1 MTVILPKD
9 YHARQALID
18 RRIDCITQERAVH
31 QDIRPLRIGIL
42 NIMPQAKTYEYS
54 LLFPLG
60 RSVMQIDP
68 IWIKL
73 KTHGYRSTPEEHLA
87 SLYVYFEDA
96 VQEKHLDGL
105 IVTGA
110 PVEAIPF
117 EKVTYWKEIRE
128 ILTYAR
134 KNIVST
140 MGICW
145 GGLAL
150 AKMMGIDKEPFSRK
164 LFGVFE
170 ARNLDKCHR
179 ITGEFDD
186 VFYLPQSRHSG
197 IPDHVLE
204 AKRDTGDVNLLAHS
218 REAGYFI
225 FESCDQRLIV
235 HLGHPEY
242 DAYRLIEEYE
252 RDKERDDMTGVLEPE
267 NVDIEN
273 PVNVWRCNGLEFFSQ
288 WIKDVYERTPY

>member
-1 MTVILPKD
+1 MTVILPED
-9 YHARQALID
+9 YHARQALMD

-73 KTHGYRSTPEEHLA
+73 KTHGYKSTSGEHLA
-87 SLYVYFEDA
+87 SLYVYFEEA
-96 VQEKHLDGL
+96 VRERHLDGL

-117 EKVTYWKEIRE
+117 DEVTYWEEICE
-128 ILTYAR
+128 ILEYAH

-150 AKMMGIDKEPFSRK
+150 AKILGIDKVPFAQK
-164 LFGVFE
+164 LFGVYQ
-170 ARNLDKCHR
+170 AKNLNKCHR

-197 IPDHVLE
+197 ISDQVLE
-204 AKRDTGDVNLLAHS
+204 AERAAGVVNLLAYS
-218 REAGYFI
+218 SKAGYII
-225 FESCDQRLIV
+225 FESCDKRFIM

-242 DAYRLIEEYE
+242 DAHRLIEEYE
-252 RDKERDDMTGVLEPE
+252 RDKEADMKDVCEPE
-267 NVDIEN
+267 NVNVEN

-288 WIKDVYERTPY
+288 WIKDVYARTPY

>member
-9 YHARQALID
+9 DHARQALVD
-18 RRIDCITQERAVH
+18 RRIDCITHERAMH
-31 QDIRPLRIGIL
+31 QDIRALRIGIL

-60 RSVMQIDP
+60 RSVMQINP

-73 KTHGYRSTPEEHLA
+73 KNHAYKSTSEEHLA
-87 SLYVYFEDA
+87 NLYVYFEEA

-110 PVEAIPF
+110 PIEVIPF
-117 EKVTYWKEIRE
+117 EEVTYWDEISE
-128 ILTYAR
+128 ILHYAR
-134 KNIVST
+134 ENIVST
-140 MGICW
+140 LGICW

-150 AKMMGIDKEPFSRK
+150 AKMLGIEKESFSKK

-170 ARNLDKCHR
+170 TKSLDKCHR

-186 VFYLPQSRHSG
+186 VFFSPQSRYSG
-197 IPDHVLE
+197 ISDQVLE
-204 AKRDTGDVNLLAHS
+204 QKRDEGVVRLLAHS
-218 REAGYFI
+218 SKAGYII
-225 FESCDQRLIV
+225 FESCDNQFLM

-242 DAYRLIEEYE
+242 DAHRLIEEYE
-252 RDKERDDMTGVLEPE
+252 RDTRRSQADVCLPE
-267 NVDIEN
+267 NVAVEN
-273 PVNVWRCNGLEFFSQ
+273 PVNTWRCNGFEFFSQ

>member
-1 MTVILPKD
+1 MTVILPED
-9 YHARQALID
+9 YHARQALMD
-18 RRIDCITQERAVH
+18 RRIDCITQERAVR

-42 NIMPQAKTYEYS
+42 NIMPQAKSYEYS

-73 KTHGYRSTPEEHLA
+73 KTHGYKSTPGEHLA
-87 SLYVYFEDA
+87 SLYVYFEEA
-96 VQEKHLDGL
+96 VRKRHLDGL

-117 EKVTYWKEIRE
+117 DEVTYWEEIRE
-128 ILTYAR
+128 ILEYAH

-150 AKMMGIDKEPFSRK
+150 AKILGIDKVPFAHK
-164 LFGVFE
+164 LFGVYQ
-170 ARNLDKCHR
+170 ARNLNKCHR
-179 ITGEFDD
+179 VTGEFDD
-186 VFYLPQSRHSG
+186 IFYLPQSRHSG
-197 IPDHVLE
+197 IPDQVLE
-204 AKRDTGDVNLLAHS
+204 AKRDAGVVNLLAYS
-218 REAGYFI
+218 PEAGYI
-225 FESCDQRLIV
+225 ILESCDQRFIM

-242 DAYRLIEEYE
+242 DAHRLIEEYE
-252 RDKERDDMTGVLEPE
+252 RDKKNNMEGVREPE
-267 NVDIEN
+267 NVSVEN
-273 PVNVWRCNGLEFFSQ
+273 PVNLWRCNGLEFFSQ
-288 WIKDVYERTPY
+288 WIKDVYARTPY

>member
-1 MTVILPKD
+1 MTVILPED

-18 RRIDCITQERAVH
+18 RRIDCISQERAVH
-31 QDIRPLRIGIL
+31 QDIRALRIGIL

-60 RSVMQIDP
+60 RSVMQINP

-73 KTHGYRSTPEEHLA
+73 KTHGYKSTPEEHLA
-87 SLYVYFEDA
+87 NLYVYFEEA
-96 VQEKHLDGL
+96 VKDRHLDGL

-110 PVEAIPF
+110 PVEEIPF
-117 EKVTYWKEIRE
+117 EEVTYWDEICE
-128 ILTYAR
+128 ILAYAR
-134 KNIVST
+134 QNIAST

-150 AKMMGIDKEPFSRK
+150 AKILGIEKVPFDQK
-164 LFGVFE
+164 LFGVYK
-170 ARNLDKCHR
+170 AKNLDKCHR

-197 IPDHVLE
+197 IPDDVLE
-204 AKRDTGDVNLLAHS
+204 AKFDQGLVNLLAYS
-218 REAGYFI
+218 SEAGYII
-225 FESCDQRLIV
+225 FESCDQRYIM

-242 DAYRLIEEYE
+242 DARRLIEEYE
-252 RDKERDDMTGVLEPE
+252 RDMERGMENVHEPE
-267 NVDIEN
+267 HVNVEN
-273 PVNVWRCNGLEFFSQ
+273 PVNLWRCNGLEFFSQ

>member
-1 MTVILPKD
+1 MTVILPRD
-9 YHARQALID
+9 YHGRKALLD
-18 RRIDCITQERAVH
+18 RRIDCITHERAVQ
-31 QDIRPLRIGIL
+31 QDIRALRIGIL
-42 NIMPQAKTYEYS
+42 NIMPQAKTYEYN

-60 RSVMQIDP
+60 RSVMQINP

-73 KTHGYRSTPEEHLA
+73 KNHSYKSTSEEHLA
-87 SLYVYFEDA
+87 NLYVYFEDA
-96 VQEKHLDGL
+96 VREKHLDGL

-117 EKVTYWKEIRE
+117 EEVTYWDEISQ

-134 KNIVST
+134 KNIAST
-140 MGICW
+140 MGLCW

-150 AKMMGIDKEPFSRK
+150 AKMLGMDKESFPQK
-164 LFGVFE
+164 LFGVYE
-170 ARNLDKCHR
+170 ARNLDRTHR

-197 IPDHVLE
+197 ITDKVME
-204 AKRDTGDVNLLAHS
+204 QKRDQGEINLLAYS
-218 REAGYFI
+218 SVAGYVI
-225 FESCDQRLIV
+225 FESSDKRYLI

-242 DAYRLIEEYE
+242 DENRLIDEYK
-252 RDKERDDMTGVLEPE
+252 RDKKQGLASAGWPE
-267 NVDIEN
+267 NVQFHN
-273 PVNVWRCNGLEFFSQ
+273 PVNIWRCNGLEFFSQ